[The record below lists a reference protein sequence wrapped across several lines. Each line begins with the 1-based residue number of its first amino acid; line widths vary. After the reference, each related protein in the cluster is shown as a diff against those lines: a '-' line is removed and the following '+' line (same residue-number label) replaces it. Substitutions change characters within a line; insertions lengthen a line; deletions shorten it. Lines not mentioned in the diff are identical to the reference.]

1 MILENQL
8 FENKS
13 LTQKCINLKF
23 KGKCKSML
31 PYCLKCKKDIESVDL
46 KVLKTKNGR
55 LFLSSKCALNSSKKS
70 RLIREQEAKGLL
82 STLGLRTPLNE
93 IPLLSEILF

>member
-8 FENKS
+8 FENKN

-31 PYCLKCKKDIESVDL
+31 PYCLKCKKDIESVDS

-55 LFLSSKCALNSSKKS
+55 LFLSSKCALYGSKNS
-70 RLIREQEAKGLL
+70 RLLKEQKAK
-82 STLGLRTPLNE
+82 
-93 IPLLSEILF
+93 